1 MDLARDLVGAY
12 NLRLGDPATLI
23 ALMTGGEEVIMT
35 NKTVPTEIRKMSFE
49 DALHELE
56 TIVDSL
62 EQGDGKLDEAI
73 GAYERG
79 TLLKQHCEIMLKEA
93 RERIEKI
100 NIGPHGDVSAAPA
113 EIE

>member
-1 MDLARDLVGAY
+1 MVEKS
-12 NLRLGDPATLI
+12 I
-23 ALMTGGEEVIMT
+23 
-35 NKTVPTEIRKMSFE
+35 PTDIKKMSFE

-56 TIVDSL
+56 TIVDGL
-62 EQGDGKLDEAI
+62 EQGAGKLDEAI

-79 TLLKQHCEIMLKEA
+79 TFLKQHCEIKLKEA

-100 NIGPHGDVSAAPA
+100 EVDSDGGVSAQPV

>member
-1 MDLARDLVGAY
+1 MLLRDIIDHVT
-12 NLRLGDPATLI
+12 LGD
-23 ALMTGGEEVIMT
+23 EEVKMVE
-35 NKTVPTEIRKMSFE
+35 KSVPADIKKMSFE

-56 TIVDSL
+56 SIVGGL
-62 EQGDGKLDEAI
+62 EQGASKLDEAI

-79 TLLKQHCEIMLKEA
+79 ALLKQYCEAKLKEA

-100 NIGPHGDVSAAPA
+100 NVGPDGDVLAETA